1 MSENIKGVTIRNT
14 IDNSQVEEGFK
25 GLKRQLGLA
34 NSELK
39 SNLSAFE
46 KSEQSMKKYQTR
58 IDGLN
63 NKMKIQKQM
72 FNQAE
77 QELKDLNANYTKAK
91 QTVSGVEK
99 AYKSLADA
107 TKKEKAALDKSNDA
121 VKSSNAELKKSQSQY
136 KRTTEQKEK
145 AYQKL
150 KQLRQAEKDLK
161 NSNQATTAQLKRAA
175 DATQK
180 QSQKHKELVQKYK
193 DEDAQVKKLRKQ
205 NDSLV
210 STNKKV
216 KDTYDKTNTELK
228 QTEKEYNNLNST
240 IKNHGQNLTNAQK
253 KVNDERTSMNNLQKS
268 INKTSQ
274 EMKSFNKEQLI
285 ANSQFTK
292 TANHLDTMSEKFG
305 KIGHGMTSVGR
316 SMSIG
321 VTTPIVAGFGAS
333 VKAAVDYE
341 QALAGVAK
349 TTNLS
354 GAELN
359 KMSDEITGMS
369 KQMPFAATEIAGVA
383 EAAGQLGVKK
393 SEITDFTKTMLD
405 MSVATNLTSEEAA
418 TEFARFA
425 NAAGMPIDK
434 VDRLGASVVALGNTT
449 ATTEKEIVEMGQRLA
464 GAGSQAGFSADQI
477 MSISAAMSSVGI
489 EAEAGGTAMTQ
500 IFNKMTKATAEGGE
514 TLDNFGKTAGMTGKE
529 FAETWEEN
537 PTKALSAFVKGL
549 SNTEGGAKGVLKA
562 LDSVGIKGIREAD
575 TIRRL
580 SNNHTVLDKALRTGA
595 KGWKENNALTNEA
608 KTRYKTMGSQ
618 LQIFKNQLF
627 ALGKDIGNVIA
638 PVVVGITKKF
648 GQWAE
653 SFTKMPKPIKG
664 VAIALG
670 LVAAATGPVVLGVG
684 LLLRAV
690 GSAAKGYASLN
701 RQMAINTAEAT
712 VNAGANKAAAGSLV
726 TTGKATKGQQGMFGK
741 LGNVLSTTTGRYGK
755 LGKAVKLTGGI
766 LGKLTIPLTIITTI
780 FGVAYQ
786 KIDWFKQGFSDMGK
800 IVNQVGKS
808 IDFSWVGKMT
818 KEISGQWE
826 WLKNDM
832 ARGLQDGALFKGIK
846 VGFDG
851 LHKAVSKASDTTD
864 VFAGKVSK
872 GTKKALGSYN
882 NLSEKAK
889 TKLEEIRIS
898 HSKIGDKQLHQI
910 TSLYGNINEEITKQL
925 DKRHDSEVKG
935 LQKIFNRTNGLTK
948 SEEAKILETTKNS
961 NKKESKEAQR
971 INNQI
976 LGIYKVAHKEK
987 RSLTKKENAKVAELQ
1002 RNLDKTVVKSLSKGE
1017 VEQKAILERMK
1028 QNKGKLSMQA
1038 ASNVIKESAKERD
1051 TTIKDAK
1058 KKYKDTVAEAVK
1070 QRDETGT
1077 LSKSQADKVI
1087 KDAKKQYD
1095 ESKGKAKKQHKAVV
1109 DQAQKQNKGV
1119 KKNIDSQTG
1128 HVKSQ
1133 WEIMKDSSIGGAKKI
1148 AKNVGKWF
1156 KETHQSANK
1165 FWNKIGKKIGDK
1177 SKDGYNGAKKWL
1189 GKLPGK
1195 TSKWFKDTHQSAN
1208 KFWNKIGKKIGDKSK
1223 DSYNGAKK
1231 WLGKTKDKSIA
1242 YFKDTKNGADKW
1254 WNKLGKKI
1262 GDKSKDSYNGAKK
1275 WLGKTKDKSI
1285 SYFKDTKNGADKW
1298 WNKIGSKI
1306 SGKSKDSYNSAKKW
1320 FGKMKDST
1328 GDRLSDM
1335 WGKAKDIFGKIAGEG
1350 EDKSKKTHGS
1360 WKGWLGKTLDW
1371 IKNIKKDFGK
1381 AASDLGKSVANK
1393 AIDGLN
1399 GMIGGI
1405 NKISKAITDKTLIK
1419 PITPLSTGTYNGAS
1433 VATDSEGG
1441 LKQSTLAVVN
1451 DKGSGNAPGGGVQE
1465 VIEKADGSL
1474 HAPQGRNVVVS
1485 LDPGDKVHN
1494 ATDTKRYQDMGL
1506 LPRFHGGTKKKK
1518 KDDPLASMIAD
1529 KFSDVAGGFKE
1540 GASKT
1545 AHGIKKKTEDGLEK
1559 TSEMAKKGAAWLGDK
1574 IGDVWDYVSNPKK
1587 LVNKVME
1594 SMGIDFGKGAN
1605 ATVGMAKG
1613 AYSKLKTSLADKV
1626 KSMFEEF
1633 GGEGDASWLFKHDI
1647 WQRFGNYTGGLTFNG
1662 GKHYG
1667 MDFGMPT
1674 GTNVYAVKG
1683 GIADKVWTD
1692 FGGGNSVQIKTAAN
1706 EWNWYMHLSKQI
1718 ARQGQRIKAGQL
1730 IGKSGA
1736 TGNFVRGAHL
1746 HFQLMR
1752 GGHPG
1757 NDTAVNP
1764 EKWLHSLEGKGG
1776 ANSGPKAVQA
1786 WRPEVMKALGLAGLP
1801 QTAAYAN
1808 AWLRQINTES
1818 TGNPKAVG
1826 PGSSEGNPRGLV
1838 QVKPGTFNAFKLSG
1852 HGNIFNGLDNLIAG
1866 MRYAKATYGG
1876 RMLRQIGVGGPYANG
1891 GMVTKHQ
1898 IAEIGEGNKAEMVI
1912 PLTKRNRAVQL
1923 IEQAMKYVGM
1933 DTGNTN
1939 VTVNN
1944 DNSTIEKLLKQLVRV
1959 SDQNNKLTQTII
1971 SLLGNQKQG
1980 SPKDAANVISQ
1991 ILGENMR
1998 MASYSQGG

>member
-268 INKTSQ
+268 IDRTSK

-529 FAETWEEN
+529 FAETWEAN

-580 SNNHTVLDKALRTGA
+580 SNNHTVLDKALRTGS

-664 VAIALG
+664 ISIALG

-910 TSLYGNINEEITKQL
+910 TSLYGNINEEVTKQL

-948 SEEAKILETTKNS
+948 SEEAKILETTKSS

-976 LGIYKVAHKEK
+976 LGIYRVAHKEK

-1095 ESKGKAKKQHKAVV
+1095 ESKGKAKKQHKDVV

-1165 FWNKIGKKIGDK
+1165 FWNKIGKKVGDK
-1177 SKDGYNGAKKWL
+1177 SRDAYDSAKKWW
-1189 GKLPGK
+1189 GK
-1195 TSKWFKDTHQSAN
+1195 TKAN
-1208 KFWNKIGKKIGDKSK
+1208 TVNNSK
-1223 DSYNGAKK
+1223 DSHKG
-1231 WLGKTKDKSIA
+1231 TS
-1242 YFKDTKNGADKW
+1242 
-1254 WNKLGKKI
+1254 
-1262 GDKSKDSYNGAKK
+1262 
-1275 WLGKTKDKSI
+1275 
-1285 SYFKDTKNGADKW
+1285 KW
-1298 WNKIGSKI
+1298 WNKIGSKV
-1306 SGKSKDSYNSAKKW
+1306 SGKSKDVFGSVKKWWSKTKSNTINNSKDSHGGTSKWWNKIGDKISSKSKSSFNSAKKW

-1335 WGKAKDIFGKIAGEG
+1335 WGKAKDIFGKISGEG

-1485 LDPGDKVHN
+1485 LDPGDKVHS

-1518 KDDPLASMIAD
+1518 KDDPLGSMIAD

-1626 KSMFEEF
+1626 KSMFEKF

-1647 WQRFGNYTGGLTFNG
+1647 WQKFGNYTGGLTFNG

-1826 PGSSEGNPRGLV
+1826 PGSSEGNPKGLV

-1891 GMVTKHQ
+1891 GMITKHQ

-1933 DTGNTN
+1933 DTSNTN

-1944 DNSTIEKLLKQLVRV
+1944 DNSTVEKLLKQLVRV
-1959 SDQNNKLTQTII
+1959 NDQNNKLTQTII

>member
-268 INKTSQ
+268 IDRTSK

-514 TLDNFGKTAGMTGKE
+514 TLDNFGKTAGITGKE
-529 FAETWEEN
+529 FAETWEAN

-580 SNNHTVLDKALRTGA
+580 SNNHTVLDKALRTGS

-664 VAIALG
+664 ISIALG

-910 TSLYGNINEEITKQL
+910 TSLYGNINEEVTKQL

-948 SEEAKILETTKNS
+948 SEEAKILETTKSS

-976 LGIYKVAHKEK
+976 LGIYRVAHKEK

-1095 ESKGKAKKQHKAVV
+1095 ESKGKAKKQHKDVV

-1165 FWNKIGKKIGDK
+1165 FWNKIGKKVGDK
-1177 SKDGYNGAKKWL
+1177 SRDAYDSAKKWW
-1189 GKLPGK
+1189 GK
-1195 TSKWFKDTHQSAN
+1195 TKAN
-1208 KFWNKIGKKIGDKSK
+1208 TVNNSK
-1223 DSYNGAKK
+1223 DSHKG
-1231 WLGKTKDKSIA
+1231 TS
-1242 YFKDTKNGADKW
+1242 
-1254 WNKLGKKI
+1254 
-1262 GDKSKDSYNGAKK
+1262 
-1275 WLGKTKDKSI
+1275 
-1285 SYFKDTKNGADKW
+1285 KW
-1298 WNKIGSKI
+1298 WNKIGSKV
-1306 SGKSKDSYNSAKKW
+1306 SGKSKDVFGSVKKWWSKTKSNTINNSKDSHGGTSKWWNKIGDKISSKSKSSFNSAKKW

-1335 WGKAKDIFGKIAGEG
+1335 WGKAKDIFGKISGEG

-1485 LDPGDKVHN
+1485 LDPGDKVHS

-1518 KDDPLASMIAD
+1518 KDDPLGSMIAD

-1626 KSMFEEF
+1626 KSMFEKF

-1647 WQRFGNYTGGLTFNG
+1647 WQKFGNYTGGLTFNG

-1826 PGSSEGNPRGLV
+1826 PGSSEGNPKGLV

-1891 GMVTKHQ
+1891 GMITKHQ

-1933 DTGNTN
+1933 DTSNTN

-1944 DNSTIEKLLKQLVRV
+1944 DNSTVEKLLKQLVRV
-1959 SDQNNKLTQTII
+1959 NDQNNKLTQTII

>member
-268 INKTSQ
+268 IDRTSK

-529 FAETWEEN
+529 FAETWEAN

-580 SNNHTVLDKALRTGA
+580 SNNHTVLDKALRTGS

-653 SFTKMPKPIKG
+653 SFTKMSKPIKG
-664 VAIALG
+664 VSIALG

-741 LGNVLSTTTGRYGK
+741 LGNVLSTTSGRYGK

-910 TSLYGNINEEITKQL
+910 TSLYGNINEEVTKQF

-948 SEEAKILETTKNS
+948 SEEAKILETTKSS

-971 INNQI
+971 INNHI
-976 LGIYKVAHKEK
+976 LGIYRVAHKEK

-1095 ESKGKAKKQHKAVV
+1095 ESKGKAKKQHKDVV

-1165 FWNKIGKKIGDK
+1165 FWNKIGKKVGDK
-1177 SKDGYNGAKKWL
+1177 SRDAYDSAKKWW
-1189 GKLPGK
+1189 GK
-1195 TSKWFKDTHQSAN
+1195 TKAN
-1208 KFWNKIGKKIGDKSK
+1208 TVNNSK
-1223 DSYNGAKK
+1223 DSHNG
-1231 WLGKTKDKSIA
+1231 TS
-1242 YFKDTKNGADKW
+1242 
-1254 WNKLGKKI
+1254 
-1262 GDKSKDSYNGAKK
+1262 
-1275 WLGKTKDKSI
+1275 
-1285 SYFKDTKNGADKW
+1285 KW
-1298 WNKIGSKI
+1298 WNKIGSKV
-1306 SGKSKDSYNSAKKW
+1306 SGKSKDIFGSVKKWWSKTKSNTINNSKDSHGGTSKWWNKIGDKISSKSKSSFNSAKKW

-1328 GDRLSDM
+1328 GDGLSDM
-1335 WGKAKDIFGKIAGEG
+1335 WGKAKDIFGKISGEG

-1485 LDPGDKVHN
+1485 LDPGDKVHS

-1518 KDDPLASMIAD
+1518 KDDPLGSMIAD

-1594 SMGIDFGKGAN
+1594 SIGIDFGKGAN

-1647 WQRFGNYTGGLTFNG
+1647 WQKFGNYTGGLTFNG

-1826 PGSSEGNPRGLV
+1826 PGSSEGNPKGLV

-1891 GMVTKHQ
+1891 GMITKHQ

-1933 DTGNTN
+1933 DTSNTN

-1944 DNSTIEKLLKQLVRV
+1944 DNSTVEKLLKQLVRV
-1959 SDQNNKLTQTII
+1959 NDQNNKLTQTII